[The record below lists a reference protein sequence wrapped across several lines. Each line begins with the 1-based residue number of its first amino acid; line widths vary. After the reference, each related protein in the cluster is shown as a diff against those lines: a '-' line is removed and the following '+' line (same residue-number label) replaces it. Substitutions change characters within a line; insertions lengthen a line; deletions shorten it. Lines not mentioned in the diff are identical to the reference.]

1 MTASE
6 VGNALAKHYDA
17 LHGLCVT
24 NPYRLAMLFG
34 CSTASRPDWRR
45 AFGIMPYWATSQ
57 AARYSLGYQA
67 FVGWAT
73 TNSDFLGGINTTN
86 GTDLTSSTLLA
97 TAYTETLQCF
107 FLDWMNG
114 ASLAQCIRDA
124 SNTNLVDCPLPV
136 PEITTFTISGVCFT
150 NTYPSKIYVVGH
162 SGLTVTGL
170 VPWDENKFVSP
181 VDIEAPRR

>member
-1 MTASE
+1 
-6 VGNALAKHYDA
+6 
-17 LHGLCVT
+17 
-24 NPYRLAMLFG
+24 
-34 CSTASRPDWRR
+34 
-45 AFGIMPYWATSQ
+45 
-57 AARYSLGYQA
+57 
-67 FVGWAT
+67 
-73 TNSDFLGGINTTN
+73 
-86 GTDLTSSTLLA
+86 
-97 TAYTETLQCF
+97 
-107 FLDWMNG
+107 MNG

-124 SNTNLVDCPLPV
+124 SNTNLVDSPLPV